1 MLLNL
6 ADWYLIVVL
15 ILSFLYSVN
24 LSHKSALQ
32 LNNNRAQTPVVIM
45 LVIASIMAF
54 WLGFRPIDG
63 GYGDTYGY
71 AIVYDRGIS
80 YGNSGEDEW
89 GFGMIMDYC
98 RPFFD
103 ASGFFVIIALGYFLC
118 TAFAMKKLLNGNAYV
133 GFLIFL
139 GAFST
144 FSYATNGIRNG
155 LACSILTIA
164 IVLVARDRNFRSL
177 IFAALLAFVAM
188 TIHRS
193 TILPIMCLCCA
204 VLIKNRKIPFYFWIL
219 SIFIFFTVGNSI
231 GNYLSSLGF
240 DDRMTNYLN
249 ATESYSQLN
258 KTGFRPDFLLY
269 SVMPIVLGYYVIF
282 KKELKS
288 RVYELLLFTY
298 IFSNSVW
305 VMIMNIS
312 FSNRFAYLSWFLYPI
327 VLAYPCFEMNIW
339 NQSQGKFATN
349 ILLLN
354 VFFTAFMQFIYY

>member
-15 ILSFLYSVN
+15 VLSFMYSAN

-32 LNNNRAQTPVVIM
+32 LNRNRIHAHVVIM
-45 LVIASIMAF
+45 FIIASIMAF

-71 AIVYDRGIS
+71 AMMYTSGVSIS
-80 YGNSGEDEW
+80 KNNEW
-89 GFGMIMDYC
+89 GFVHIMDYC

-118 TAFAMKKLLNGNAYV
+118 TAFAMKKLLNGNAYG

-164 IVLVARDRNFRSL
+164 IVLVARDRNLRSL

-193 TILPIMCLCCA
+193 TILPIVCLCCA
-204 VLIKNRKIPFYFWIL
+204 VLIKNRKIPFYFWL
-219 SIFIFFTVGNSI
+219 SSIFIFFTVGNSI

-249 ATESYSQLN
+249 ATESYSQFN
-258 KTGFRPDFLLY
+258 KTGFRLDFLLY

-282 KKELKS
+282 KKGLKN
-288 RVYELLLFTY
+288 RIYELLLFTY

-339 NQSQGKFATN
+339 NQSQGKMATN

-354 VFFTAFMQFIYY
+354 VLFTAFMQFIYY